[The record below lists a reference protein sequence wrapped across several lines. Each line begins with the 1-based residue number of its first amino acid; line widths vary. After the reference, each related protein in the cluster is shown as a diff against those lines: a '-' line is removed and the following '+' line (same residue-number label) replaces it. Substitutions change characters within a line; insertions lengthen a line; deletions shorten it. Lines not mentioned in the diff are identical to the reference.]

1 MSNEPIYGL
10 IRQMKRSNPNGFTA
24 PMGGEEVGA
33 GLVVLRR
40 QTTVTLRWAGQRLDL
55 GRSTRVTQAVSRVER
70 RPSRWV
76 APLRDQL
83 QRPLEQEAP

>member
-1 MSNEPIYGL
+1 
-10 IRQMKRSNPNGFTA
+10 MKRSDPNGFTA
-24 PMGGEEVGA
+24 PRGGGEVGA

-40 QTTVTLRWAGQRLDL
+40 QTTVTLRRVGQRLDL
-55 GRSTRVTQAVSRVER
+55 GRSTRVAQAVSQVER

>member
-24 PMGGEEVGA
+24 PMGGGEVGA

-55 GRSTRVTQAVSRVER
+55 GRSTRATQAVSRVER